1 MSGQSSRIRVAA
13 QPEYEAELALV
24 GLRGA
29 MDPSGDLDE
38 VMPAEL
44 LEREVRVALALARG
58 AFPQPCA
65 GPAERAHA
73 HELRA
78 RCPARSS
85 RRAEASSGA

>member
-13 QPEYEAELALV
+13 QPEYKAELALV

-44 LEREVRVALALARG
+44 LEREVRVALALAQG
-58 AFPQPCA
+58 AFPSTVCWPGRESSCA
-65 GPAERAHA
+65 
-73 HELRA
+73 
-78 RCPARSS
+78 
-85 RRAEASSGA
+85 